1 MCLRC
6 DGYSEEEVERSLDL
20 GIRVNGWTATQIS
33 DDGERGWTYTLGMNE
48 RLDHPDLIILDA
60 PIDIQAK
67 IVSWLAD
74 KVCDDGD
81 LDERDLEGNG
91 IELLPVHPGQ
101 LTGGL
106 VAQWSHR
113 YRRFPAGTLTSTSS
127 PSRRPIKA
135 FPMGEAKEILP
146 WVASTSLGSTIR

>member
-1 MCLRC
+1 M
-6 DGYSEEEVERSLDL
+6 
-20 GIRVNGWTATQIS
+20 NGWTATQIS

-81 LDERDLEGNG
+81 LDERDLEGKG

-113 YRRFPAGTLTSTSS
+113 YRRFPAAGEFLQVL
-127 PSRRPIKA
+127 PPKHLFCACHAEQRRRLDAPPGGCPPESA
-135 FPMGEAKEILP
+135 
-146 WVASTSLGSTIR
+146 